1 MDFQKIQVTK
11 KNTLNVV
18 FKNENGDIV
27 SVAGANIVHKD
38 FKAAV
43 NNLIPHIAI
52 MTEQRETFNK
62 TLKEVVA
69 SRIRDNYNN
78 SVYKWMTVDTITIA
92 DDGSAFALSGNRILQ
107 SGDVIKVE
115 SPNVSVANHDKYA
128 YVDELSLA
136 VDAVIYEAEAYYKEQ
151 KWGIKEGSLDFAEDD
166 PFEPE
171 NLTADQVPEAEVK
184 EMKTKKTK
192 KSKSA

>member
-1 MDFQKIQVTK
+1 MEFQKIQVTK
-11 KNTLNVV
+11 KNTLNMV

-38 FKAAV
+38 LKAAV
-43 NNLIPHIAI
+43 NNLIPHIAL

-62 TLKEVVA
+62 TLKEVEA
-69 SRIRDNYNN
+69 CRIQDNDNN
-78 SVYKWMTVDTITIA
+78 SVYKWMTVDTITIG
-92 DDGSAFALSGNRILQ
+92 DDGSTYALSGNRILQ
-107 SGDVIKVE
+107 TGDVIKVE
-115 SPNVSVANHDKYA
+115 SPNVMVANHDKYA
-128 YVDELSLA
+128 YLDELALA

-151 KWGIKEGSLDFAEDD
+151 KWGIKEGSLDFADDD
-166 PFEPE
+166 PFNAE
-171 NLTADQVPEAEVK
+171 NLTADQVPETEVK